1 MDAAEHVEKNRAASP
16 DRHANDRATTPPKTP
31 YVTVHCPFRSP
42 PRAPRSYG
50 NTMITL
56 EEEITREDQHTFP
69 GIGTHPPLHQYTFP
83 GLGSEPHP
91 PLHQYTFPGL
101 GSEAHP
107 PLDQDTFS
115 GPGSHPPLDQD
126 TFSGPGSRPPLDQDT
141 FSGLGSRPPLDQDT
155 FPGREPGRWGDNR
168 RDLMWP
174 ELDAFWPENYSW
186 DIPPLPCTSSV
197 STV

>member
-126 TFSGPGSRPPLDQDT
+126 TF
-141 FSGLGSRPPLDQDT
+141 
-155 FPGREPGRWGDNR
+155 PGREPGRWGDNR